1 MCQRKKKQSSLI
13 LPFHRAPKFLRFNP
27 YIKKGYRANLSTFE
41 CFRSLLWWTNETL
54 NIWSHIAGFVVFFG
68 LFLYDVNVVYYKYQA
83 TENDAVVA
91 SFVLLCFMTCMIL
104 SSLYHTLNCRS
115 EESCR
120 KWLSYDI
127 FGISASFFA
136 IFLSGIYYGF
146 WCPEFLHLR
155 YMYMALVCVLFAG
168 AMIFLLTPKLMGQ
181 EWEWARVTL
190 FTGWAVSGMLP
201 TIHWTILHG
210 GVRTG
215 IVQVFLP
222 RICMMYAISG
232 TAVVV
237 YMWKIPERYFPGRFD
252 FIGASHQLW
261 HLIIVAALV
270 YWHQTGLEYAYYR
283 MVFGCNGIS
292 AKN

>member
-1 MCQRKKKQSSLI
+1 MSSKHPSRTHTQSAHTRPLLSEVSKVTI
-13 LPFHRAPKFLRFNP
+13 IPF
-27 YIKKGYRANLSTFE
+27 
-41 CFRSLLWWTNETL
+41 SLLWWTNETL

-146 WCPEFLHLR
+146 WCPE
-155 YMYMALVCVLFAG
+155 
-168 AMIFLLTPKLMGQ
+168 

-190 FTGWAVSGMLP
+190 FTGWAVSGLLP
-201 TIHWTILHG
+201 TIHWTLLHG
-210 GVRTG
+210 GVSTG

-222 RICMMYAISG
+222 RILMMYAISG

-237 YMWKIPERYFPGRFD
+237 YVWKIPERYFPGRFD
-252 FIGASHQLW
+252 FIGSSHQLW

-283 MVFGCNGIS
+283 MVFGCSGIS
-292 AKN
+292 AKE